1 MASDPRMVRM
11 RLMRPGIIGEFLCL
25 DYPGGP
31 AVDKK
36 QVIARPGWKL
46 KFPHR
51 HTKGRIAIEL
61 LHVLDD
67 LARGF
72 KRGVDLLV
80 FRLSWKWTFRLF
92 ALRGYGCS
100 CYLPLG

>member
-1 MASDPRMVRM
+1 M

-72 KRGVDLLV
+72 KRGVDLLAGY
-80 FRLSWKWTFRLF
+80 LF
-92 ALRGYGCS
+92 GSHVHKAITKEEKQQRSTTCKR
-100 CYLPLG
+100 